1 MTTAYSFIFARG
13 NSKGLPGKNIKI
25 LGTKPLL
32 AHSIDVARSVRE
44 ISKIFVSTDCKA
56 IADVAQQYGA
66 EVIWRPE
73 ELATDNSPEWL
84 AWQHAIKTLRD
95 RGDQFDLFVSLPATS
110 PLRSTEDVQNC
121 IYGID
126 ENVDIVVTAT
136 PAARSPYFNM
146 LVRDERGI
154 STTVCSGDTIYR
166 RQDAP
171 MVYDMTA
178 VAYVTRPEY
187 ILGNERLFAGVVR
200 SIVVPRERAI
210 DIDDIYDFK
219 MAEMLIMEKES
230 NIC

>member
-110 PLRSTEDVQNC
+110 P
-121 IYGID
+121 
-126 ENVDIVVTAT
+126 
-136 PAARSPYFNM
+136 
-146 LVRDERGI
+146 
-154 STTVCSGDTIYR
+154 
-166 RQDAP
+166 
-171 MVYDMTA
+171 
-178 VAYVTRPEY
+178 
-187 ILGNERLFAGVVR
+187 
-200 SIVVPRERAI
+200 
-210 DIDDIYDFK
+210 
-219 MAEMLIMEKES
+219 
-230 NIC
+230 